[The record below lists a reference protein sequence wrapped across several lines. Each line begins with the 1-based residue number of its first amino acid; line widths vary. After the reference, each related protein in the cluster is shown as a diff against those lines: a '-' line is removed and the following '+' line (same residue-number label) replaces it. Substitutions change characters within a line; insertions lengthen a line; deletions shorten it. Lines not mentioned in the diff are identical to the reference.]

1 MLTREIFRW
10 FKMKIMTITGTTPD
24 TSRIDE
30 TSFTVPDTAEATS
43 TLRLRQK
50 VKRDKLTSLYRHLN
64 MMGNPDLI
72 DLDRFRLR
80 TDLKKEAAI
89 FEFYNNDRWVPLTKQ
104 TGEFFAPKTLRDRFG
119 TPPLLERSLKGASK
133 LKSKLP
139 TDLQMESIP
148 LKELSSLVEEIHV
161 KTRKSSQNNNLDMRE
176 FLGIDK
182 ALQSIQGELLN
193 NTSKLTESD
202 RRVKKDAK
210 KLEEVENDPTY
221 TNEQR
226 QLYRDRLDGSNTE
239 KQVRLEILSQNR
251 KDLQTQVARIKQT
264 IEKVLDKDTSLA
276 GRICTLFREQGI
288 TIFSILTALS
298 MTITGV
304 FGGGGGGRG
313 AGGSLPE
320 DEGTL
325 KKWLDRLANGLK
337 RLAGKTVEALP
348 AIVGSAVGAIL
359 SFFGKAVGFVAKH
372 TWALIVFIARL
383 VGWWLMQKV
392 KKS

>member
-24 TSRIDE
+24 TSRIEE

-193 NTSKLTESD
+193 NTSKLTEID

-304 FGGGGGGRG
+304 FGGGGGRG

-320 DEGTL
+320 DEETL
-325 KKWLDRLANGLK
+325 KKW
-337 RLAGKTVEALP
+337 
-348 AIVGSAVGAIL
+348 
-359 SFFGKAVGFVAKH
+359 
-372 TWALIVFIARL
+372 
-383 VGWWLMQKV
+383 
-392 KKS
+392 

>member
-80 TDLKKEAAI
+80 TDLKKGAAI

-193 NTSKLTESD
+193 NTSKLTEID

-304 FGGGGGGRG
+304 FGGGGGRG

-348 AIVGSAVGAIL
+348 AIAVGAIL

>member
-1 MLTREIFRW
+1 
-10 FKMKIMTITGTTPD
+10 MTITGTTPD

-50 VKRDKLTSLYRHLN
+50 VKRDKLTSLYSHLN

-80 TDLKKEAAI
+80 TDLKKGAAI

-161 KTRKSSQNNNLDMRE
+161 KTRKSSQNNNFDMRE

-193 NTSKLTESD
+193 NTSKLTEID
-202 RRVKKDAK
+202 RCVKKDAK

-276 GRICTLFREQGI
+276 GRICTIFREQGI
-288 TIFSILTALS
+288 TIFPILTALS

-313 AGGSLPE
+313 VGGSLPE

-348 AIVGSAVGAIL
+348 DIVGSAVGAIL

-372 TWALIVFIARL
+372 TWALIVFIAGL